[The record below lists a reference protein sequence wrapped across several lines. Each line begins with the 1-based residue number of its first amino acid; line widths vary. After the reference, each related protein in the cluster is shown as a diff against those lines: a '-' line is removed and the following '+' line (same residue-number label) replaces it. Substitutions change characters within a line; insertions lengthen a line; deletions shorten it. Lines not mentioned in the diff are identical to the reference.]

1 MPRSPAGPDLF
12 RRRLVG
18 LYALR
23 LMERDGPLHGYGLS
37 ERIAERTEGS
47 WRPGPGSVYPS
58 LRKLVD
64 SGLAR
69 SLPRGRRR
77 EYTITPAGRALLRR
91 IRERNGPFSRARPD
105 LSVLWADVLGSE
117 NVQGFLLQRLRRSL
131 ETLEAHAARPSNSAA
146 EAEQIRRAV
155 VAELESA
162 SARFRTPDVRPSPRP
177 RRRGEAAR
185 AD

>member
-1 MPRSPAGPDLF
+1 VPPSPTGPDVF

-69 SLPRGRRR
+69 SVPRERRR

-117 NVQGFLLQRLRRSL
+117 TVDGFLLQRLRRNL
-131 ETLEAHAARPSNSAA
+131 ETLEAHASRPSSSPADG
-146 EAEQIRRAV
+146 ERLRRAV
-155 VAELESA
+155 LGELTTA
-162 SARFRTPDVRPSPRP
+162 SARFRSRAGRPIARS
-177 RRRGEAAR
+177 RRSGEATR
-185 AD
+185 AN